1 VLVAEDDEEQEVELR
16 KLNEE
21 VEDIDV
27 GDDEAGEDGG
37 GRCLISASCGEESD
51 GDHGG
56 EETSEYRAARPSCGL
71 GGRLDRWPELTER
84 GMMCRPAV
92 AVVEESIVLSWPP
105 SVGESLRSVA

>member
-1 VLVAEDDEEQEVELR
+1 VLVTEDEEQEVEQR

-27 GDDEAGEDGG
+27 GDGEDGG

-56 EETSEYRAARPSCGL
+56 EATSEYRASPSCGL
-71 GGRLDRWPELTER
+71 GRRLDRWPELTER
-84 GMMCRPAV
+84 GTTAL
-92 AVVEESIVLSWPP
+92 AAVEEFIVLS